1 MSAPD
6 RLMQKMFF
14 DAGITG
20 IVWIKAQ
27 RLVKIGMILPVE
39 CDKIGVIEHDREED
53 TL

>member
-1 MSAPD
+1 
-6 RLMQKMFF
+6 MFF
-14 DAGITG
+14 DFITVKLPGIVGT
-20 IVWIKAQ
+20 VWIKAQ